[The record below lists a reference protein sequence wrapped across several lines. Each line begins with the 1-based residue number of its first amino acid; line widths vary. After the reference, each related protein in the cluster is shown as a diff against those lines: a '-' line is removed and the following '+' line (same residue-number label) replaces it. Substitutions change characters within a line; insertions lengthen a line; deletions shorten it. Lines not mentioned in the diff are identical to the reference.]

1 MKKLIIVLLP
11 ILIIVCAC
19 SIKVEKDNKGTDY
32 NRFSKEYDISQD
44 NPFKYA
50 KINDILDIYEDGTG
64 IIYFANS
71 DDEVS
76 IKFTGIIYKTF
87 NDNDI
92 KTVYYYNPIT
102 IMNNNTKYYQK
113 VLEYSNIYEQHDNLI
128 IPSIYFVKDGKIISY
143 YHLDDKCKIDCLLKK
158 GNQSKIKK
166 DIKLLIDE
174 YQSA

>member
-11 ILIIVCAC
+11 ILIVICAC

-32 NRFSKEYDISQD
+32 NKFSKEYDIEQD

-76 IKFTGIIYKTF
+76 IKFTGII
-87 NDNDI
+87 
-92 KTVYYYNPIT
+92 
-102 IMNNNTKYYQK
+102 
-113 VLEYSNIYEQHDNLI
+113 L
-128 IPSIYFVKDGKIISY
+128 
-143 YHLDDKCKIDCLLKK
+143 
-158 GNQSKIKK
+158 
-166 DIKLLIDE
+166 
-174 YQSA
+174 

>member
-1 MKKLIIVLLP
+1 MKKLIIILLP

-32 NRFSKEYDISQD
+32 NKFSKEYDIEQN

-76 IKFTGIIYKTF
+76 VKFTQIIYKVF
-87 NDNDI
+87 NEKKIDTIN
-92 KTVYYYNPIT
+92 YYNPIN
-102 IMNNNTKYYQK
+102 IMTNNTKYYQK
-113 VLEYSNIYEQHDNLI
+113 ILEYSNIYEENTKLI
-128 IPSIYFVKDGKIISY
+128 IPSIYFVKDGKIVQY
-143 YHLDDKCKIDCLLKK
+143 YKLEDDCKIDCLLKK
-158 GNQSKIKK
+158 NNQSEIKK
-166 DIKLLIDE
+166 EIKLLIDA